1 MIDRSNSFCLFVS
14 LFVLNLSSTK
24 DVGNFSMKKVVNRGN
39 KKKMKGG
46 SSIKSTM
53 GLDSGFFFL
62 GLFGF
67 ILLLGVVLVLAL
79 TQEIEEDGVLCSS
92 SLLKPIQMEW
102 RKVWIGGC
110 AGSRWGC
117 CPDYTTTKYD
127 AEGSNCVDRDEEIPC
142 AGSWFGCCSDGQT
155 HKINPQGTN
164 CP

>member
-1 MIDRSNSFCLFVS
+1 MF
-14 LFVLNLSSTK
+14 FVLNLSSTK
-24 DVGNFSMKKVVNRGN
+24 DVGNFSMKKVVN
-39 KKKMKGG
+39 KMKGG

-67 ILLLGVVLVLAL
+67 ILLLVVVMVLAL
-79 TQEIEEDGVLCSS
+79 TQEMEVPCSTS
-92 SLLKPIQMEW
+92 FLKPIQMEW

-127 AEGSNCVDRDEEIPC
+127 AEGSNCVEEGEKIPC
-142 AGSWFGCCSDGQT
+142 ESSWFGCCNDGET
-155 HKINPQGTN
+155 YKNNYEGTN
-164 CP
+164 CS